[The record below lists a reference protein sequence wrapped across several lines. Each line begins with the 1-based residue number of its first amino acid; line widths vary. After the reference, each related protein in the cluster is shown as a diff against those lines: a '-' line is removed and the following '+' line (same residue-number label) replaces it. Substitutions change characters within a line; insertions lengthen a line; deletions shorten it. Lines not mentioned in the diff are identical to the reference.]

1 MKKTLALLLAVM
13 MVVAMCACGGSDKE
27 AAPAAAPAAEA
38 PAAPAAEAPAAP
50 AAAPAAEAPAAAGAV
65 TFDDYKQYLFD
76 QAGQNSPDP
85 AEFQGQL
92 DAINSWEDIDQ
103 TVSPW
108 NLFFT
113 TLGLSTWEEF
123 QNGIVKDIAV
133 TGGPDASASGESG
146 EPTGEPAN

>member
-27 AAPAAAPAAEA
+27 
-38 PAAPAAEAPAAP
+38 AAP